1 MTHLLDMPRSP
12 PPKKKR
18 DWVENSHF
26 EPLKWR
32 FGKIGF
38 VFKGVMFRFHISFWG
53 CRWNWPTD
61 TDMFFLPKLQW
72 SSRDRWW
79 KARGVLSVWA
89 FFWATD
95 WLDLLGIWH
104 HKDPVINK
112 SDKSG
117 FHEMLCMGFSSTW
130 NLEHGHQGFP
140 CHQKSPQRGQGK
152 YGRKITKR
160 NPTTFGILGV
170 GAKSSKRWWKI
181 TFR

>member
-12 PPKKKR
+12 LQKKMR
-18 DWVENSHF
+18 FGENSHF

-61 TDMFFLPKLQW
+61 TEMFFLPKLQW

-95 WLDLLGIWH
+95 WLDLLGRWH
-104 HKDPVINK
+104 LIIEICSLILAGKYHLHLDLQPPPSSSYHQDFYV
-112 SDKSG
+112 
-117 FHEMLCMGFSSTW
+117 FSSESLKT
-130 NLEHGHQGFP
+130 FI
-140 CHQKSPQRGQGK
+140 CHCYWVG
-152 YGRKITKR
+152 GR
-160 NPTTFGILGV
+160 
-170 GAKSSKRWWKI
+170 SKVSH
-181 TFR
+181 